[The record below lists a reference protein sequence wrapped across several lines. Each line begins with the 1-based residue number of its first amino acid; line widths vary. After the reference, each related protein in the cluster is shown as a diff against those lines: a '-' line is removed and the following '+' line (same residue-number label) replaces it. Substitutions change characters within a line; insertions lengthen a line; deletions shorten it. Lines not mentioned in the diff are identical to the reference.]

1 MANRYWI
8 LGTGTWNATNTVN
21 WSDSSGGLG
30 GFSVPTAA
38 DNVFFDANSNV
49 GTTAFTVTMANTPRV
64 CNDFTASGLDG
75 VMTLAGTSIGLTVS
89 GSLTFQAT
97 NFTRT
102 YTGTTTFNATTTGK
116 TITTNGVAFGAAV
129 TFDGVGGGWTLGSA
143 LTVPIGSTTTLTN
156 GTLDLQSYTLS
167 TGIFSSTNANTR
179 TIAFGTGQ
187 ISCTGTGTVWDTSTV
202 TGLTTTGTQ
211 VVNVTSVGSTA
222 ITVNTGAL
230 SEANSISFNFTG
242 GTYALTFLGTS
253 NYSARNANFTGFA
266 GTLAQIGITSPI
278 IYGNLTLSTGM
289 TLTSSTRT
297 LVFGAT
303 SGTQQITTN
312 AKTIDFPINFNGVGG
327 TFQLQD
333 ALTMGSTRAVAL
345 TNGTLDLF
353 GKTFTAGTAFNIATG
368 TKNITFNG
376 GTLVCPAAT
385 TSAFNNAAPT
395 NFTTTAGTGTG
406 MISMTAATAKTFV
419 GGGSTFNCTLN
430 QGGAGA
436 LTITGSNTFS
446 DITNTVQPASV
457 LFTAATTSTFTNFSL
472 SGTAGN
478 LITIGSVTAASHT
491 LSKSSGTVSSDFLS
505 ISRSTA
511 TGGAGWYAGA
521 NSTDGGNNSGWI
533 FTAPPAPSGSN
544 SNFLVFF

>member
-1 MANRYWI
+1 MDRYWV
-8 LGTGTWNATNTVN
+8 LGTGTWDATNTVN

-49 GTTAFTVTMANTPRV
+49 LATAFTVTMANSPRV

-75 VMTLAGTSIGLTVS
+75 TMTLAGSAIGLTVS

-116 TITTNGVAFGAAV
+116 TVTTNGVAFGGAI

-143 LTVPIGSTTTLTN
+143 LTTSTASTTTLTN
-156 GTLDLQSYTLS
+156 GALDIQSYTLS
-167 TGIFSSTNANTR
+167 TGLFISTNLNTR

-187 ISCTGTGTVWDTSTV
+187 ISCIGTGTVWNTTQT
-202 TGLTTTGTQ
+202 TGLTITGTKL
-211 VVNVTSVGSTA
+211 VNVTSVGSTA
-222 ITVNTGAL
+222 ITVNPGSL
-230 SEANSISFNFTG
+230 SETDSISFNFTG
-242 GTYALTFLGTS
+242 GTYALTFLAVATR
-253 NYSARNANFTGFA
+253 SARNIDFTGYA
-266 GTLAQIGITSPI
+266 GTWGVTSTGV
-278 IYGNLTLSTGM
+278 IYGNLKLSTGM
-289 TLTSSTRT
+289 TLTASTSAMS
-297 LVFGAT
+297 FSAT
-303 SGTQQITTN
+303 SGTQTITSNT
-312 AKTIDFPINFNGVGG
+312 KTLNFPLTFNGVGG

-333 ALTMGSTRAVAL
+333 ALTMGSTRTATL
-345 TNGTLDLF
+345 TNGTLDLN
-353 GKTFTAGTAFNIATG
+353 GQTLTVGTAFTTATG
-368 TKNITFNG
+368 TKNLTFNG
-376 GTLVCPAAT
+376 GTLVCPTGAT
-385 TSAFNNAAPT
+385 TAFNNAAPT

-406 MISMTAATAKTFV
+406 TISMTAATFKTFV

-430 QGGAGA
+430 QGGLGA

-446 DITNTVQPASV
+446 NITNTVQPASV
-457 LFTAATTSTFTNFSL
+457 LFTAGTTNTFTNFNL

-478 LITIGSVTAASHT
+478 LITIGSPTFASHT
-491 LSKSSGTVSSDFLS
+491 LSKASGTVSSDFLS

-544 SNFLVFF
+544 SNFLMFF